1 MSFEDENGALAR
13 GRDEV
18 KDVLDAWARSHTGI
32 PEVGERAR
40 QAFNIVLSMPPG
52 TSRPGVRAAAKTFAA
67 AEFGLNHQYV
77 FTAHDDEAHPHVHL
91 VVKAVG
97 RDGVRL
103 NPRKADLQR
112 WRELF
117 AGALHEQG
125 IVANATPRRA
135 RGIGSRAPAQRL
147 LHMRVRGPNA
157 RAPTSSPR
165 APLLSPVVARAYRST
180 QQALAASSEVADQRL
195 ARELE
200 RFLAETSPTVERERK
215 PDGPTR
221 ER

>member
-1 MSFEDENGALAR
+1 VSKVIEGVLQDWGDRLLPEKVHGRKPRNIR
-13 GRDEV
+13 GGR
-18 KDVLDAWARSHTGI
+18 
-32 PEVGERAR
+32 
-40 QAFNIVLSMPPG
+40 G
-52 TSRPGVRAAAKTFAA
+52 TPQK
-67 AEFGLNHQYV
+67 

-117 AGALHEQG
+117 ADALHEQG

-165 APLLSPVVARAYRST
+165 APLLSPVVARAYRSP

-195 ARELE
+195 AQELE